1 MTVCECVTASE
12 WLSNY
17 KKADELITGKA
28 AEKKQLLE
36 KRQRLIDIATDI
48 SSRMPDGMPFCNT
61 GTVSKKVEN
70 AVISKVL
77 IDGEL
82 KDVDE
87 AIELFLDFKKEVTTA
102 LEKLPTKYYAVLH
115 RYYIRGMT
123 IEAIAEDTEY
133 SERQVHRIKKEGLV
147 LLEEFIGKEKGGA

>member
-1 MTVCECVTASE
+1 MTVCE
-12 WLSNY
+12 WLDNY
-17 KKADELITGKA
+17 KKVDELITGKK
-28 AEKKQLLE
+28 AEKKQLLK
-36 KRQRLIDIATDI
+36 KRQRLIEMAEDI
-48 SSRMPDGMPFCNT
+48 SPRSLDGMPFSNT

-82 KDVDE
+82 EDVDK
-87 AIELFLDFKKEVTTA
+87 AIGIYLDFKREVTAA

-123 IEAIAEDTEY
+123 LEAIAEDTDY
-133 SERQVHRIKKEGLV
+133 SARQVQRIKNEGLV

>member
-1 MTVCECVTASE
+1 MDVLE
-12 WLSNY
+12 WLNEY
-17 KKADELITGKA
+17 KKVSELITGKK
-28 AEKKQLLE
+28 AEKKQLLK
-36 KRQRLIDIATDI
+36 KRQDLIEMATDI
-48 SSRMPDGMPFCNT
+48 SPRMPDGMPFSNT

-82 KDVDE
+82 SDVDE
-87 AIELFLDFKKEVTTA
+87 AIWIYLEFKKEVITA

-123 IEAIAEDTEY
+123 VEAIAEDTDY
-133 SERQVHRIKKEGLV
+133 SARQVQRIKKEGLS
-147 LLEEFIGKEKGGA
+147 LLGEFISQEKG

>member
-1 MTVCECVTASE
+1 MTVCE
-12 WLSNY
+12 WLNEY
-17 KKADELITGKA
+17 QKMNELITGKK
-28 AEKKQLLE
+28 AEKKQLLR
-36 KRQRLIDIATDI
+36 KRQRLIEMAEDI
-48 SSRMPDGMPFCNT
+48 SPRMPDGMPFSNT

-82 KDVDE
+82 EDVDK
-87 AIELFLDFKKEVTTA
+87 AIGIYLDFKREVTAA

-115 RYYIRGMT
+115 RYYIREMT
-123 IEAIAEDTEY
+123 LEAIAEDMDY
-133 SERQVHRIKKEGLV
+133 SARQVQRIKNEGLV

>member
-1 MTVCECVTASE
+1 MNACE
-12 WLSNY
+12 WLNSY
-17 KKADELITGKA
+17 KKVDELITGKK
-28 AEKKQLLE
+28 AEKKQLLK
-36 KRQRLIDIATDI
+36 KRQRFIEMAEDI
-48 SSRMPDGMPFCNT
+48 SPRMPDGLPFSNT

-82 KDVDE
+82 EDVDE
-87 AIELFLDFKKEVTTA
+87 AIGLYLDFKREVIIA

-123 IEAIAEDTEY
+123 LEAIAEDTDY
-133 SERQVHRIKKEGLV
+133 SARQVQRIKKEGLV
-147 LLEEFIGKEKGGA
+147 LLEEFIGNEKGGA

>member
-1 MTVCECVTASE
+1 MTVCE
-12 WLSNY
+12 WLNEY
-17 KKADELITGKA
+17 QKMNELITGKK
-28 AEKKQLLE
+28 AEKKQLLR
-36 KRQRLIDIATDI
+36 KRQRLIEMAEDI
-48 SSRMPDGMPFCNT
+48 SPRMPDGMPFSNT

-82 KDVDE
+82 EDVDK
-87 AIELFLDFKKEVTTA
+87 AIEIYLDFKREVTAA

-123 IEAIAEDTEY
+123 LEAIAEDMDY
-133 SERQVHRIKKEGLV
+133 SARQVQRIKNEGLV